1 LCGLSSHADLDELGH
16 ALQHESGLLALSEL
30 SPHVYELEAAE
41 AAGDERARL
50 ALAVYARRIAQAVA
64 AAAVALHG
72 LDAVVFTA
80 GAGERSPTLRS
91 RICSRRAFLGVELDE
106 AANQAATGD
115 GEIAVAGSR
124 VRVAVVVSREELVI
138 ARAVRQTLAVAP
150 NP

>member
-1 LCGLSSHADLDELGH
+1 LPWLFT
-16 ALQHESGLLALSEL
+16 LAA
-30 SPHVYELEAAE
+30 SPRPL
-41 AAGDERARL
+41 R
-50 ALAVYARRIAQAVA
+50 
-64 AAAVALHG
+64 AAVALHG

-91 RICSRRAFLGVELDE
+91 RICSRLAFLGVELDE

-138 ARAVRQTLAVAP
+138 ARAVRQTLAVA